1 MIEKI
6 IRGGFLRDRRTH
18 IISAGGILSAVA
30 AYLVGDSDLFT
41 MLQAVF
47 TLGGI
52 YFLHKSNKTKGKKHG
67 QDS

>member
-1 MIEKI
+1 MIDKI

-18 IISAGGILSAVA
+18 IVSAVFA
-30 AYLVGDSDLFT
+30 

-47 TLGGI
+47 TLGGV
-52 YFLHKSNKTKGKKHG
+52 YFLHKTNKTKGKKYG